1 MPDDVVSVS
10 AIISDE
16 DDVVL
21 VTGDSSGRVTVWDI
35 STYALTQR
43 EESPPKRQ
51 YIRTVTFKRGS

>member
-21 VTGDSSGRVTVWDI
+21 VTGDISGRVTVWDI

-43 EESPPKRQ
+43 EESLSL
-51 YIRTVTFKRGS
+51 IHI